1 MQLIIHHIESE
12 IIKEK
17 KKVMSK
23 QTHIQLTLDAH
34 SSSSN

>member
-17 KKVMSK
+17 KSYE
-23 QTHIQLTLDAH
+23 QTNTHTIDLRC
-34 SSSSN
+34 S